1 MATKKKAE
9 TISPAQIKQT
19 QHDLYAARVKNSMRS
34 LENVSVIRRAKKAI
48 AQAKT
53 LLTAK

>member
-1 MATKKKAE
+1 MAKKKTEAV
-9 TISPAQIKQT
+9 SPAQIKQQ

-34 LENVSVIRRAKKAI
+34 LENVATIRRAKKSI